1 MVINIETHTGQ
12 CAGSERHF
20 SRRESSSTPSLQGSG
35 VYAGEEVDGIW
46 KELGA
51 GNEYDQNML

>member
-1 MVINIETHTGQ
+1 MGQ

-20 SRRESSSTPSLQGSG
+20 SRWESSSTPSLQGSG